1 MIINTTENTPDIEEK
16 LGNCNINNIATSKEE
31 IKNVRKKILQF
42 SRRNLSEA
50 EISVLSKGLKFVA
63 IANKTDRAKA
73 KMELEEYGRKL

>member
-50 EISVLSKGLKFVA
+50 EISVLSKGLKFAA
-63 IANKTDRAKA
+63 IANKTDRAKV

>member
-63 IANKTDRAKA
+63 IANKTDRAKV
-73 KMELEEYGRKL
+73 KTELEEYGRKL

>member
-1 MIINTTENTPDIEEK
+1 MTINTAENPPDIEEK

-42 SRRNLSEA
+42 SRRHLSEA
-50 EISVLSKGLKFVA
+50 EISVLSKGLKFVS
-63 IANKTDRAKA
+63 IANKTDRAKV

>member
-63 IANKTDRAKA
+63 IANKTDRAKV